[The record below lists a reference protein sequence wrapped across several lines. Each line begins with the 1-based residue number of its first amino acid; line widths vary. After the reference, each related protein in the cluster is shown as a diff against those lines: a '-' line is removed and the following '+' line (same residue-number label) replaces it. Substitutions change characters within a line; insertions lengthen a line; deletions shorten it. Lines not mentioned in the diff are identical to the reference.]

1 MSSPNMQ
8 LPIPVVGVTDG
19 PDWATSINNCLTLV
33 DQHDHTVGY
42 GVQITPSGLNI
53 SADLPM
59 GGNNLTIVRSIRFD
73 VQGSPIA
80 GAAPDL
86 NTLYSSGDD
95 LYFNDG
101 NGIQIPI
108 TVAGAVGGAPGNI
121 SGLVAPASASYSS
134 PTFTFQS
141 AALTPANV
149 DMRNAILRN
158 NVASSF
164 SLTISPPAAMATD
177 YTITMPP
184 LPASQ
189 KFMTMDAT
197 GTILAPWAVDSSTI
211 EISGGTTVQ
220 VKDHGITQVK
230 LQLRATGTTAAAGGV
245 AISDEVWSVIDLFG
259 LKWAN
264 FFEVINNTSY
274 TSISTASTAGVV
286 GTLSVT
292 LTTTGRPVIISI
304 DSAPL
309 PQTTPSTPAYTGI
322 SIPLSSIISQGP
334 TTWGLFRDSV
344 EIRTVVVGSSSF
356 TINVNESVT
365 SISFL
370 DVVAAGTYTYEIKV
384 KTSSNANALALLRAA
399 RLVAYET

>member
-19 PDWATSINNCLTLV
+19 PDWATSINNCLTLI

-59 GGNNLTIVRSIRFD
+59 GGNNLTVVRAVRFD

-80 GAAPDL
+80 GVAPDL

-245 AISDEVWSVIDLFG
+245 AISDDVWSVV
-259 LKWAN
+259 N
-264 FFEVINNTSY
+264 FFGPNVWINAHFIANNTSY
-274 TSISTASTAGVV
+274 TSIPTASPAGVI
-286 GTLSVT
+286 GTLSVI

-304 DSAPL
+304 DPATL
-309 PQTTPSTPAYTGI
+309 PQTTPSTPAYTAI
-322 SIPLSSIISQGP
+322 SIPLSSITSQGP
-334 TTWGLFRDSV
+334 TTWGLFRDGV
-344 EIRTVVVGSSSF
+344 EIRAVVVGSNIFGSS
-356 TINVNESVT
+356 VNDSVT
-365 SISFL
+365 SVSFL
-370 DVVAAGTYTYEIKV
+370 DVVAAGTYTYEIKF
-384 KTSSNANALALLRAA
+384 KTESSGLVTVRAA